1 MKNFVKLTAFIA
13 ALVFSIFSSQAAT
26 QNPVT
31 GGCPLSQWVNAVNVN
46 STVQACAQMTV
57 SDISGSGSL
66 AGQVVAST
74 GPNSSLSF
82 VNPGSFIPGVTV
94 PSVPGLTNGIVIT
107 PTVPG
112 GIPTISAG
120 GPGSDANAS
129 LGLSSQG
136 NGNIVLFAGNP
147 TSTGVL
153 QFANAASFIKS
164 NGLTQCPGASA
175 SNPPFGV
182 SPIIRG
188 YFVWQ
193 DVLGN
198 KYSAVS
204 C

>member
-1 MKNFVKLTAFIA
+1 MKNLVKLTAFIA
-13 ALVFSIFSSQAAT
+13 ALILGILSSQAAT

-46 STVQACAQMTV
+46 NVTQGCAQMTV

-66 AGQVVAST
+66 AGQIVAST
-74 GPNSSLSF
+74 GPNSPLSF
-82 VNPGSFIPGVTV
+82 VNPGIFIPGVTV

-107 PTVPG
+107 PTTPG

-120 GPGSDANAS
+120 GPGSDANTS

-136 NGNIVLFAGNP
+136 NGNIVLFAGNS

-153 QFANAASFIKS
+153 QFANASSFIKAT
-164 NGLTQCPGASA
+164 GLGACPAVPA
-175 SNPPFGV
+175 LNPPLGVSTVVTGYLVWSDIFGV
-182 SPIIRG
+182 
-188 YFVWQ
+188 
-193 DVLGN
+193 
-198 KYSAVS
+198 KHSAVS